1 MSVWNTSKPASKGPK
16 KQEVATFL
24 TNKLR
29 VGDVDPSFDVST
41 QLQHSILQLPVW
53 QQVLLLEAGGDL
65 MAAGQQETVRL
76 YKSIRPDCDT
86 KPQGFYVSGYNKAL
100 DATDAIVWYAS
111 PDRESMRRMTHEL
124 GHFTGEL
131 IAKHY
136 VALTTGAKPWE
147 APRQLS
153 QLPWWRDAL
162 EQQLNTPIH
171 DAHLYEQRSAPSF
184 KAMLEKYPPHERAEE
199 AFAEIA
205 GHYSMLMMDTQGNQ
219 SQVDAQL
226 SEVYPILWPAFRDR
240 VIPLAEALA
249 ERLKPQQRDK
259 APEFTVGSVSHTGMT
274 EAGQSA
280 AMDGTPIR

>member
-1 MSVWNTSKPASKGPK
+1 MITPRNSPVSPYTPRHI
-16 KQEVATFL
+16 EVFVGR
-24 TNKLR
+24 KLR
-29 VGDVDPSFDVST
+29 VCAGAAEGVAVQVST
-41 QLQHSILQLPVW
+41 TITHLPAW

-65 MAAGQQETVRL
+65 MAAGEQETVRL
-76 YKSIRPDCDT
+76 YKNIRPDCDT
-86 KPQGFYVSGYNKAL
+86 KPQGFYVAGYNKTL

-136 VALTTGAKPWE
+136 VALTGAQPWE

-162 EQQLNTPIH
+162 EQQLAAPIH
-171 DAHLYEQRSAPSF
+171 DAHLYQQRSATSF

-205 GHYSMLMMDTQGNQ
+205 GHYSMLMMDTRGNQ
-219 SQVDAQL
+219 AQVDAQL
-226 SEVYPILWPAFRDR
+226 SEAYPVLWPAFRDR

-249 ERLKPQQRDK
+249 ERLKPQRRDK
-259 APEFTVGSVSHTGMT
+259 APEFTVGSVRHTGTT
-274 EAGQSA
+274 EAGQSTA
-280 AMDGTPIR
+280 IDGAPIR